1 MPASVRGLDK
11 TLTNLSALG
20 VRQHSA
26 TDEFLLREAQA
37 VLDESLQLVPHDTGD
52 LARSGEV
59 KRAGGRV
66 GVGVERGLL
75 GRDVRGQFSG
85 EGYTV
90 AYGKDGDASAYALA
104 VHATPSKHDPPTWRG
119 KRVQFKSGQPRFLE
133 TPFRR
138 RIGDVFARLAAHL
151 RGHLR

>member
-1 MPASVRGLDK
+1 MPVRGLDR
-11 TLTNLSALG
+11 TLANLSALG
-20 VRQHSA
+20 ARQHSA

-59 KRAGGRV
+59 KRSGGRV

-75 GRDVRGQFSG
+75 GRSALGQFTG

-90 AYGKDGDASAYALA
+90 AYGKDGDASAYAHV
-104 VHATPSKHDPPTWRG
+104 VHETPSKHDPPTWQG
-119 KRVQFKSGQPRFLE
+119 KRVQFNTGSSKYLE
-133 TPFRR
+133 RPFRQ
-138 RIGDVFARLAAHL
+138 RIGTVFTRLAAHL
-151 RGHLR
+151 RGRLR